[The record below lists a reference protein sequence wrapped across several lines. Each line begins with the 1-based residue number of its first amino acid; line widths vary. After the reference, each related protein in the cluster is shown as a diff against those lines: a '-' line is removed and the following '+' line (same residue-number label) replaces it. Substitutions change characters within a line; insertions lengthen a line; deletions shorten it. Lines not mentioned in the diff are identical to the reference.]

1 MDVHRA
7 MNDIKSHPFR
17 ILLPSLLILATIL
30 IALFNPAGFLPWQ
43 AASASPGG
51 VNALTPAQQAA
62 IQGAEQILLLQGDFH
77 WSYLPLL
84 QR

>member
-1 MDVHRA
+1 MS
-7 MNDIKSHPFR
+7 NLKSHPFR
-17 ILLPSLLILATIL
+17 FLLLSLLILATL
-30 IALFNPAGFLPWQ
+30 LVALFNPAGLLPWQ
-43 AASASPGG
+43 AASASPGS

-62 IQGAEQILLLQGDFH
+62 IQGAEQILLLQGEFH

>member
-7 MNDIKSHPFR
+7 MITLTRSPFR
-17 ILLPSLLILATIL
+17 LVLLTLLILAIL
-30 IALFNPAGFLPWQ
+30 ALALFNPSSFLPWQ
-43 AASASPGG
+43 GASASPGSI
-51 VNALTPAQQAA
+51 NALTPAQQSA
-62 IQGAEQILLLQGDFH
+62 IQGAEQILLLPGEFH

>member
-1 MDVHRA
+1 MAVHRA
-7 MNDIKSHPFR
+7 MSNLKSHPFR
-17 ILLPSLLILATIL
+17 LFLLSLLVLATLL
-30 IALFNPAGFLPWQ
+30 IALFNPASFLPWQ

-62 IQGAEQILLLQGDFH
+62 IQGAEQILLLQGEFH